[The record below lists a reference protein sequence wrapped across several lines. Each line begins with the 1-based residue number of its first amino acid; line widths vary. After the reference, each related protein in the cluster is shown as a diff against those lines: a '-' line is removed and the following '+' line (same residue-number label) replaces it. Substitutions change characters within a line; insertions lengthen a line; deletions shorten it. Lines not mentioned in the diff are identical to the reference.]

1 MSRLLRTHGWRTM
14 LVAVLLVAASGGVA
28 YATGSK
34 KTRPAPLSTREVIA
48 TYNADGSNVSEGIEI
63 VTGSAHCAPG
73 EVLTGGGFRLF
84 GATRQIE
91 QQVNVM
97 ESLAAFSSHP
107 QIDLGQPDLWSVSA
121 SAPAGIGP
129 WGFDARAI
137 CATLEDH

>member
-1 MSRLLRTHGWRTM
+1 MSSLLRKHVWRTM

-48 TYNADGSNVSEGIEI
+48 TYNADGSNVSEGIET
-63 VTGSAHCAPG
+63 VVGSATCAPG

-84 GATRQIE
+84 GATRQI
-91 QQVNVM
+91 QLQVNVSD
-97 ESLAAFSSHP
+97 SLASFSSF
-107 QIDLGQPDLWSVSA
+107 QQRILGQVDAWTVSA
-121 SAPAGIGP
+121 LAPTGIGS

-137 CATLEDH
+137 CATFDDH